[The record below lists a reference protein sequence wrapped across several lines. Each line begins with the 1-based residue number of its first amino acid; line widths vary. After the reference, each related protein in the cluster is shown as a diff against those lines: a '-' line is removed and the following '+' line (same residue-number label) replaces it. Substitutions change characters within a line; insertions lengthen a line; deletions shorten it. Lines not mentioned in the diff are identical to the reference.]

1 VADRIGMTMEF
12 IPHLFQ
18 QTTAGSGFGRPTGQR
33 GWLAYVRHGADSIND
48 AAFRI
53 LKA

>member
-1 VADRIGMTMEF
+1 MEF

-18 QTTAGSGFGRPTGQR
+18 QTTAGSGFGRPTNQR

-48 AAFRI
+48 GAFRM
-53 LKA
+53 LQA